1 MKTEAGGKAPHEF
14 NWLNEHLRTPTERR
28 MYAQELAV
36 LLASQAIVDAME
48 SAHLNRA
55 ELAARIGKT
64 KGFVSQ
70 VLSGRNM
77 TMRTLGDLLWACDK
91 QVSEIMTVPM
101 GQSIVTDDF
110 LDSWLDG
117 ELDIVEAGS
126 EASTIKTLQMSLE
139 SDIDSMEVAA

>member
-1 MKTEAGGKAPHEF
+1 MKTEAGGKSPHEF
-14 NWLNEHLRTPTERR
+14 NWLNEHLRTPAERR

-36 LLASQAIVDAME
+36 LLASQTIVDAME

-126 EASTIKTLQMSLE
+126 QVSTFKTLEMSLE
-139 SDIDSMEVAA
+139 PDADSMGVAA

>member
-1 MKTEAGGKAPHEF
+1 MKTETGSKASYEF
-14 NWLNEHLRTPTERR
+14 NWLDEHLRTPTERR

-36 LLASQAIVDAME
+36 LVAAQTVVDAME
-48 SAHLNRA
+48 SADLSRA
-55 ELAARIGKT
+55 ELAARLGKT

-91 QVSEIMTVPM
+91 QVSEVLTVPI
-101 GQSIVTDDF
+101 GQSLVTHAF

-117 ELDIVEAGS
+117 ESDIVEAGS

-139 SDIDSMEVAA
+139 SDVDSMEVAA